1 MKRFT
6 QFGLVVLLL
15 VIPAGYAQ
23 IDSPLY
29 RLPLETMRVH
39 TPEGAEIEF
48 EIVVVKTNA
57 DRAQG
62 LMYIKYLPLDHG
74 MLFQFPRERVL
85 SMWMKNTHVSL
96 DMWFVSSKGEIVHV
110 VEHTTPESLES
121 ISSQE
126 PVSVV
131 VEVNAGLSS
140 LLGVTPGTVIEHRS
154 FDNQNS
160 KP

>member
-6 QFGLVVLLL
+6 KFGLVVLLL

-29 RLPLETMRVH
+29 RLPLETIRVQ

-48 EIVVVKTNA
+48 EIVVVNTNA

-96 DMWFVSSKGEIVHV
+96 DMWFVSSNGEIVHV
-110 VEHTTPESLES
+110 VEHTTPESLAVFRRRTRVGRLECD
-121 ISSQE
+121 
-126 PVSVV
+126 
-131 VEVNAGLSS
+131 AGLSS
-140 LLGVTPGTVIEHRS
+140 LLGVTPQVTYRTCS

>member
-6 QFGLVVLLL
+6 KFGLVVVLLA
-15 VIPAGYAQ
+15 ISAGYAQ

-29 RLPLETMRVH
+29 RLPLETMLVQ

-48 EIVVVKTNA
+48 EIVVVNTNA

-62 LMYIKYLPLDHG
+62 LMYVRFLPLDHG
-74 MLFQFPRERVL
+74 MLFQFPRKRVL
-85 SMWMKNTHVSL
+85 SMWMKNTHISL
-96 DMWFVSSKGEIVHV
+96 DMWFVSNDGEIVHV

-126 PVSVV
+126 PAAVV